1 MTDPFSW
8 ENWRK
13 VYTHKKN
20 KKRASLER
28 YGLRNL
34 HSVASLDM
42 IVSKVN
48 DLYLE
53 NNQEVFVNASSV
65 WIDGTPQARFTTIDG
80 SILNCELAD
89 LLFIVHE
96 VDERKKTK
104 NFRAVLL
111 QGKCSEKH
119 DLLPNGISTEKER
132 KLLESIDR
140 DKYLTLYPGTRA
152 YGESIGEYKLG
163 GDVIGL
169 TDCAK
174 FLMMPKNERWNYKVP
189 DRVSPYVIGWPENL
203 SSKHLIKT
211 KNYLNSILRGMIVS
225 KDIGKL
231 IKLLDEQNID
241 RRCEWS
247 RMICDLLNNYLPV
260 TMKGYNCQRR
270 VYKSSSFDDNMLET
284 LALIKNEYCDALSK
298 HECGQIPSDKERF
311 HQQLGLNLLCN
322 YSGPVVSTIFIQI
335 KQKEGEVTC

>member
-1 MTDPFSW
+1 MAEPFSW
-8 ENWRK
+8 ESWRK
-13 VYTHKKN
+13 VYINKKN

-34 HSVASLDM
+34 HSVASMDM
-42 IVSKVN
+42 IISKVN

-53 NNQEVFVNASSV
+53 NKQEVFINASSV
-65 WIDGTPQARFTTIDG
+65 WIDGTPQAKFTTING

-96 VDERKKTK
+96 VDERKTTK

-119 DLLPNGISTEKER
+119 DLLPNGISTGKER
-132 KLLESIDR
+132 ELLESIDR
-140 DKYLTLYPGTRA
+140 DKYLTLYPGTKA
-152 YGESIGEYKLG
+152 YGETIGEYKLG

-174 FLMMPKNERWNYKVP
+174 FLMMPKNECWNYKAP
-189 DRVSPYVIGWPENL
+189 NSISPYVIGWPENL
-203 SSKHLIKT
+203 SSKRLINT
-211 KNYLNSILRGMIVS
+211 ENYLSSILRGMIIS
-225 KDIGKL
+225 KDIGKS
-231 IKLLDEQNID
+231 IKIFDEKYID

-247 RMICDLLNNYLPV
+247 RMINDLLNNYLPV

-270 VYKSSSFDDNMLET
+270 VYKSSSFDDNMLEA
-284 LALIKNEYCDALSK
+284 LALIKNDYCDAISK
-298 HECGQIPSDKERF
+298 HECGKILNDKERF
-311 HQQLGLNLLCN
+311 HLQLGLNLLCN
-322 YSGPVVSTIFIQI
+322 YSGPVISTIFVQI
-335 KQKEGEVTC
+335 KQKEGEVTR